1 MRHRRRLHITVFT
14 SQSSRSRRR
23 LHVIF
28 TLASFTAVIYV
39 CKQSLDVTT
48 ATTDPHTGCPN
59 KLIHF
64 RTDVPLIWIGGV
76 PRSGTTLMRVALDA
90 HSDIECGAETRVI
103 PRMLSVHAAMERSDS
118 ETAYLN
124 AAGLT
129 NDTIDGALA
138 AYILTVL
145 TRHGTSGTAAHRLCN
160 KDPFTLR
167 SMQRLVRLFPRSKF
181 VLMIRDGRAVA
192 DSIVSG
198 HVTIRGFDVATHRGA
213 LADWNRAMSTMF
225 SQCMAVSVDR
235 CLPVYYEQLV
245 LEPREQLRRV
255 LEFLGI
261 DWNEAVLSH
270 EKVIDQPGGIF
281 LSEYD
286 IVIIRLFVLSEKI
299 MYAFYPRDA
308 MHSAVF
314 ASATCLSVCLSV
326 RPSVTRWYCA

>member
-1 MRHRRRLHITVFT
+1 MIFCYRLMR
-14 SQSSRSRRR
+14 QRRR
-23 LHVIF
+23 LHVVF
-28 TLASFTAVIYV
+28 TLASFTVLIYIIIIIIIIIIVIIIIVITFVSSAVLIYV
-39 CKQSLDVTT
+39 CKQSLDVTDSS
-48 ATTDPHTGCPN
+48 ATTDTHSAPPSCPD
-59 KLIHF
+59 KPIHF
-64 RTDVPLIWIGGV
+64 RTDVPVIWIGGV

-90 HSDIECGAETRVI
+90 HPHIECGAETRVI
-103 PRMLSVHAAMERSDS
+103 PRMLSVHAAMERSDA
-118 ETAYLN
+118 ETAYLE
-124 AAGLT
+124 AAGLS

-145 TRHGTSGTAAHRLCN
+145 TRHRVGSVPTTPRPSHLLCN

-198 HVTIRGFDVATHRGA
+198 HVTIRGFDVETHRGA

-255 LEFLGI
+255 LQFVGV
-261 DWNEAVLSH
+261 DWNDAVIRH
-270 EKVIDQPGGIF
+270 EMAVDQPGGIF
-281 LSEYD
+281 LSE
-286 IVIIRLFVLSEKI
+286 
-299 MYAFYPRDA
+299 
-308 MHSAVF
+308 
-314 ASATCLSVCLSV
+314 
-326 RPSVTRWYCA
+326 

>member
-1 MRHRRRLHITVFT
+1 MFCYRLMRHRRRLHVLF
-14 SQSSRSRRR
+14 S
-23 LHVIF
+23 V
-28 TLASFTAVIYV
+28 ASFTLVIYV
-39 CKQSLDVTT
+39 CKQSLDVTDSS
-48 ATTDPHTGCPN
+48 TTTEPHSVPPPSCPD

-64 RTDVPLIWIGGV
+64 RTDVPIIWIGGV

-90 HSDIECGAETRVI
+90 HPDIECGAETRVI
-103 PRMLSVHAAMERSDS
+103 PRMLSVHAAMERSES
-118 ETAYLN
+118 ETTYLD

-129 NDTIDGALA
+129 NDTIDSALA

-145 TRHGTSGTAAHRLCN
+145 THHGVRSVARTSGPAHLLCN

-167 SMQRLVRLFPRSKF
+167 SMQRLARLFPRSRF

-198 HVTIRGFDVATHRGA
+198 HVTIRGFDVKTHRGA

-255 LEFLGI
+255 LQFLGV
-261 DWNEAVLSH
+261 DWNDAVLRH
-270 EKVIDQPGGIF
+270 ETAIDQPGGIF
-281 LSEYD
+281 LSE
-286 IVIIRLFVLSEKI
+286 
-299 MYAFYPRDA
+299 
-308 MHSAVF
+308 
-314 ASATCLSVCLSV
+314 
-326 RPSVTRWYCA
+326 